1 MQPKGVTLLGNFYL
15 IDLFVK
21 DVCQTEAKTCMKL
34 KAEVEGGQLQMRA
47 TFVVYAVNAT
57 LGLLR
62 IPKKLMSKA
71 G

>member
-21 DVCQTEAKTCMKL
+21 DVCLIEAKTCMKL
-34 KAEVEGGQLQMRA
+34 KAEVVGGQSQMKA

-57 LGLLR
+57 PGLHR
-62 IPKKLMSKA
+62 ILKKLTNKA

>member
-15 IDLFVK
+15 IGLFVK

-34 KAEVEGGQLQMRA
+34 RAEVVEAQSQMRA
-47 TFVVYAVNAT
+47 TFAVYVANAT
-57 LGLLR
+57 PGLHR
-62 IPKKLMSKA
+62 ILKKLMSKA

>member
-34 KAEVEGGQLQMRA
+34 NPELEVGQSLMNQ
-47 TFVVYAVNAT
+47 TFAVYVANAT
-57 LGLLR
+57 PGLHR
-62 IPKKLMSKA
+62 ILKKLMSKA